1 MKMKKTVE
9 KSKQTVWVLTM
20 LTVMVVLSAYYL
32 VTDPITPTQMATTK
46 EITSPEKTTIDVNT
60 EEVSKATDLTDEI
73 GSNESDYFV
82 SLKMD
87 RNTMRTKQLDDYYMM
102 MKSDLSEEAIA
113 NIQDKIDYLQS
124 IEESELVLE
133 NLIIAEGY
141 DDAVV
146 LTKENGVDIMI
157 QTNSMKKEDAV
168 KIIKLVSDR
177 LNIPAVNVHIKPVAF
192 NK

>member
-1 MKMKKTVE
+1 MKKTVE